1 MLNIHCSCNTH
12 AFHHVVF
19 ESGIITIWKYTYKCV
34 NTTPRIRESSNDV
47 NTVNGI
53 HILER
58 WLSNGSTFAI
68 PLCLNTS
75 SDVVFVSV
83 VIILNYF
90 HMANI
95 TYFQTSNYLYDRS
108 KVLPKTINANSN
120 STTVQPYIYKL
131 CTCGIVCNFMSGY
144 MCIVHRR
151 TQIHTHTNT
160 QTDTHS
166 TVCT

>member
-1 MLNIHCSCNTH
+1 MNLASSQSENTLIS
-12 AFHHVVF
+12 VF
-19 ESGIITIWKYTYKCV
+19 I
-34 NTTPRIRESSNDV
+34 NTTPRIHESSNDV
-47 NTVNGI
+47 NTVGM
-53 HILER
+53 ESTS

-120 STTVQPYIYKL
+120 STTVQPYICKL

-151 TQIHTHTNT
+151 TQIHTHTHTNT